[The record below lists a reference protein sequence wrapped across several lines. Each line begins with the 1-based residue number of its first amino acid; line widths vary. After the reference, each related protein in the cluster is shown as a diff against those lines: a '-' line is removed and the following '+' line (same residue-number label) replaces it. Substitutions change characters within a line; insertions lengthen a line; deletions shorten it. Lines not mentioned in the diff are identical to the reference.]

1 MAIDL
6 RKLLLD
12 RAAQGIGTG
21 GGLLGNQT
29 TGGLLGG
36 LQNINPNLLIAADII
51 GSGMRGVDPFSSVL
65 PAVTKTAQ
73 ISKYLTPK
81 VSKPSTYIN
90 KETGLAE
97 LVTPEKY
104 AANPDLYVPVPP
116 TKMFETAEEKE
127 IGQVAGQEFKNIT
140 EAASNA
146 LNNNQNLDLMMELVS
161 LPDIKTGFAG
171 EFRTSIAGV
180 AKEFGIE
187 TDIQNLTAAET
198 LSGISG
204 KLVLDGLSNFKGAIS
219 DSERQFLKEITPGLL
234 NSIEGNK
241 LLIEIGKRT
250 NNLGIELSNQASNWV
265 KENGGLS
272 KKNAKGQSWEEFKT
286 AFHKSNPVLNPEL
299 KDQIVGISKKIEPDF
314 ENNIITAK
322 SGKKYKKIGDKYY
335 EIK

>member
-1 MAIDL
+1 MIDRL
-6 RKLLLD
+6 KKRYDQL
-12 RAAQGIGTG
+12 QGLINTSANQQ
-21 GGLLGNQT
+21 GGLLGNIPQAA
-29 TGGLLGG
+29 LLGSAIYG
-36 LQNINPNLLIAADII
+36 QGVQGKDPLTAFFPAA
-51 GSGMRGVDPFSSVL
+51 MQ
-65 PAVTKTAQ
+65 TAQ
-73 ISKYLTPK
+73 LQKLMTPK
-81 VSKPSTYIN
+81 ASKPTAYLN
-90 KETGLAE
+90 KQTGQSE
-97 LVTPEKY
+97 LVTPQKY
-104 AANPDLYVPVPP
+104 AANPDLYAPLPP
-116 TKMFETAEEKE
+116 TKMFETAEEKK
-127 IGQVAGQEFKNIT
+127 IGEVAGEEFKTIT
-140 EAASNA
+140 QAASNA

-171 EFRTSIAGV
+171 EFRTSVAGV

-219 DSERQFLKEITPGLL
+219 DGERQFLKEITPGLL

-241 LLIEIGKRT
+241 LLIQIGKRT

-272 KKNAKGQSWEEFKT
+272 KKNVKGQSWEEFKT

-299 KDQIVGISKKIEPDF
+299 KDQILGISKKIEPDF

-322 SGKKYKKIGDKYY
+322 SGKKYKKISGKYY